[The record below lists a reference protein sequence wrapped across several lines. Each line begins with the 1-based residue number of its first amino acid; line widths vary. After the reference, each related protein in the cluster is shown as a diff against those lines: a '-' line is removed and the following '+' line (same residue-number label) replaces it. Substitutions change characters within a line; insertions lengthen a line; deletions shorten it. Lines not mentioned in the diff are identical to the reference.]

1 MSHNSSKLLKA
12 MKGWSTSLKSYSDAP
27 KGLFGR
33 KAIITSWAV
42 TIDSDELDFEFEV
55 PFDNDLEANEA
66 EITVY
71 NLSSNTIKN
80 LIYNKPI
87 TIKAGYK
94 SDMGVI
100 FSGYISKVSTKREGV
115 DRKTT
120 IKALDSPDLKE
131 KDLANVTY
139 AKGTKASYI
148 LKDLI
153 NKTHLPIAAFQ
164 PKRDWTYE
172 EETTINS
179 GLMDSIRKYSEV
191 CGISTWINKGKVY
204 AQHISKGTNSY
215 FNVKVETGM
224 IGSPEEFEEEITA
237 EDYKDTIKGYNVKML
252 LQHRITTGSVVK
264 ITSDDVNGEYHVRA
278 GKHVFNESEA
288 VTEIEVI

>member
-1 MSHNSSKLLKA
+1 MSHNSSRLLKA
-12 MKGWSTSLKSYSDAP
+12 MKGWSTALNSYSDAP

-33 KAIITSWAV
+33 KAIIESWAV

-71 NLSSNTIKN
+71 NLSNTTIKN

-87 TIKAGYK
+87 SIRAGYK
-94 SDMGVI
+94 NDMGVI
-100 FSGYISKVSTKREGV
+100 FSGYISKVTTKRDGV
-115 DRKTT
+115 DKKTT
-120 IKALDSPDLKE
+120 IKAIDSPDLKE
-131 KDLANVTY
+131 KDIANVTY

-172 EETTINS
+172 NEVTING

-204 AQHISKGTNSY
+204 AQHISKGTNLY

-264 ITSDDVNGEYHVRA
+264 INSDYVNGEYHVRA

-288 VTEIEVI
+288 TTEIEVI

>member
-1 MSHNSSKLLKA
+1 MSKHASKLIRA
-12 MKGWSTSLKSYSDAP
+12 MRGWSTSLNSYSDVP

-33 KAIITSWAV
+33 KAIIESWAV
-42 TIDSDELDFEFEV
+42 TLKSDEIDFEFEV
-55 PFDNDLEANEA
+55 PFDYDLEANEA
-66 EITVY
+66 TITVY
-71 NLSSNTIKN
+71 NLSSTTIKN

-87 TIKAGYK
+87 TIKVGYNN
-94 SDMGVI
+94 DMGLI
-100 FSGYISKVSTKREGV
+100 FSGYISKITTKKDGV
-115 DRKTT
+115 DKKTT

-131 KDLANVTY
+131 KDIANVTY
-139 AKGTKASYI
+139 AEGTTASYI

-153 NKTHLPIAAFQ
+153 NKTHLPIAAFE
-164 PKRDWTYE
+164 PKRDWTYKE
-172 EETTINS
+172 KTTING
-179 GLMDSIRKYSEV
+179 GLMDNIRNYSEV

-204 AQHISKGTNSY
+204 AQHISKGINSY

-264 ITSDDVNGEYHVRA
+264 ISSEYVNGEYHVRA
-278 GKHVFNESEA
+278 GKHTFSPDEA
-288 VTEIEVI
+288 FTEIEVI